1 MQIRKHQ
8 FKMGK
13 LKGKKWIILS
23 SFYWKWTAKL
33 FRPFWQLRISVGSL
47 KNWILLIKEYCSS
60 GRKKHKIEGDAYV
73 AYFLS
78 CFLRLMIQVW
88 LDIFFILSTRINSKI
103 KYFCLEGVLDFSL
116 DLAKLSLELI
126 PFMNICARQLT

>member
-1 MQIRKHQ
+1 
-8 FKMGK
+8 
-13 LKGKKWIILS
+13 
-23 SFYWKWTAKL
+23 
-33 FRPFWQLRISVGSL
+33 
-47 KNWILLIKEYCSS
+47 
-60 GRKKHKIEGDAYV
+60 
-73 AYFLS
+73 
-78 CFLRLMIQVW
+78 MIQVW